1 MKKYNT
7 KMMIQAFRSYL
18 EETNSRCN
26 PRFEIYTINELL
38 KVCFLYKI
46 DIKQFEI

>member
-1 MKKYNT
+1 MKYNT
-7 KMMIQAFRSYL
+7 KKMIEIFRQYL
-18 EETNSRCN
+18 ENVNSKQN
-26 PRFEIYTINELL
+26 PRFETYTINELL